1 MKAIVM
7 SQNREEKVVTQRIKK
22 RNFIAKALKFFT
34 PKVIKDKKKYRRKDK
49 HVRTRSFWQS
59 T

>member
-1 MKAIVM
+1 MTVKLY
-7 SQNREEKVVTQRIKK
+7 REEKVATRGIKK

-49 HVRTRSFWQS
+49 HVRQNLR
-59 T
+59 